1 MAAER
6 SIVRT
11 TGGPLKRLFPI
22 AAAFLAAAAAIAQT
36 KPAKPQEP
44 VSPMPPVGESVEV
57 HITNVEVVV
66 TDSHGNRVQDL
77 TKDDF
82 EVFQD
87 GTPQKVVNFYSV
99 GGGKVTFGDGTVLP
113 LEEAEKKGELPPEVQ
128 ARFILFID
136 NLNIQP
142 INRNRMFKQLKEFVT
157 QNVGPRAEA
166 EVITYN
172 RSLKTKRKFTQD
184 GTEIVAALEEIERET
199 GAGTTLQGERRDALH
214 RIDESQS
221 PDEAL
226 SIARQYARSLRN
238 DIQFDVDAIK
248 NTLNGLA
255 GIKGRKIFVYVSEG
269 LPSTAGMEL
278 FDAVQRKYAEK
289 ASTLEAFE
297 YDLNSKY
304 ATIIQ
309 TANAQGVSIWPLD
322 ASGLAVDEMV
332 TAENR
337 SFQTRPNDFMM
348 RQNTQG
354 PLLTMAEETGGV
366 ASVNSNSWKAKLDE
380 LASDFSNFYSLG
392 YRTSRSA
399 VDRPHAVAVNVK
411 RKGLRIRY
419 RKSYLE
425 KTPETQAAESVLASL
440 FYPREDN
447 PLGIHVSVGA
457 QKPYDGEVFSVPV
470 RVSVPIGKLGLLPAG
485 DKYEGAF
492 FVYVVAR
499 DAAEKQS
506 DLAIQRQPV
515 TVPAKDLTVAQ
526 TKDWH
531 YDFTMTVGSGAQRIA
546 FAVRDGNTGT
556 TSYFQ
561 KNLFISLLPKEAPKA
576 EKKGS

>member
-1 MAAER
+1 M
-6 SIVRT
+6 
-11 TGGPLKRLFPI
+11 KRLFPI
-22 AAAFLAAAAAIAQT
+22 AGVLLAASALAQAP
-36 KPAKPQEP
+36 KP
-44 VSPMPPVGESVEV
+44 SPAPSSPIPPVGESVEV
-57 HITNVEVVV
+57 HITNVEVIV
-66 TDSHGNRVQDL
+66 TDSRGNRVTDL

-87 GTPQKVVNFYSV
+87 GTPQKIVNFYSV

-142 INRNRMFKQLKEFVT
+142 INRNRMFKQLKEFVLK
-157 QNVGPRAEA
+157 NVGPRAEA

-184 GTEIVAALEEIERET
+184 GTEIVGALEEIERET
-199 GAGTTLQGERRDALH
+199 GAATTLVGERRDALH
-214 RIDESQS
+214 RIDESRS
-221 PDEAL
+221 ADEGL

-269 LPSTAGMEL
+269 LPATAGAEL
-278 FDAVQRKYAEK
+278 FDAVQRKYSEK

-297 YDLNSKY
+297 FDLNSKY

-322 ASGLAVDEMV
+322 ASGLSVDEMV

-337 SFQTRPNDFMM
+337 SFDTRPNDFMM
-348 RQNTQG
+348 RQNTQA
-354 PLLTMAEETGGV
+354 PLLTMAEQTGGV

-380 LASDFSNFYSLG
+380 LAADFSNFYSLG

-399 VDRPHAVAVNVK
+399 VDRPHSVAVNVK

-425 KTPETQAAESVLASL
+425 KTPETSAAESVLASL
-440 FYPREDN
+440 FYPRDDN
-447 PLGIHVSVGA
+447 PLGMHVSVGT
-457 QKPYDGEVFSVPV
+457 QKPYDGDVFSVPV
-470 RVSVPIGKLGLLPAG
+470 RISVPIGKLGLLPTG

-499 DAAEKQS
+499 DSAEKQS
-506 DLAIQRQPV
+506 DLAIQRQV
-515 TVPAKDLTVAQ
+515 VSVPAKDLTVAQ
-526 TKDWH
+526 SKDWH
-531 YDFTMTVGSGAQRIA
+531 YDFTMTVGSGAQRVA

-561 KNLFISLLPKEAPKA
+561 KNMFVSLLPSQPPKA
-576 EKKGS
+576 EK

>member
-11 TGGPLKRLFPI
+11 TGGPLKRFLPI
-22 AAAFLAAAAAIAQT
+22 AGALLAAAAAIAQT

-44 VSPMPPVGESVEV
+44 ISPIPPVGESVEV

-66 TDSHGNRVQDL
+66 TDSKGNRVQDL
-77 TKDDF
+77 TKEDF

-99 GGGKVTFGDGTVLP
+99 GGGKVTFGDGTVVP

-157 QNVGPRAEA
+157 QHVGPRAEA

-184 GTEIVAALEEIERET
+184 GSEIVQALEEIEHET
-199 GAGTTLQGERRDALH
+199 GSGTTLQGERRDALH
-214 RIDESQS
+214 QIDESKS

-226 SIARQYARSLRN
+226 GIARQYARSLRN

-322 ASGLAVDEMV
+322 ASGLSVDEMV

-348 RQNTQG
+348 RQNSQG

-411 RKGLRIRY
+411 RKGMHVRY

-440 FYPREDN
+440 FYPRDDN

-457 QKPYDGEVFSVPV
+457 QKPYDNEVFSVPV
-470 RVSVPIGKLGLLPAG
+470 RVSVPIG
-485 DKYEGAF
+485 
-492 FVYVVAR
+492 
-499 DAAEKQS
+499 
-506 DLAIQRQPV
+506 
-515 TVPAKDLTVAQ
+515 
-526 TKDWH
+526 
-531 YDFTMTVGSGAQRIA
+531 
-546 FAVRDGNTGT
+546 
-556 TSYFQ
+556 
-561 KNLFISLLPKEAPKA
+561 
-576 EKKGS
+576 

>member
-1 MAAER
+1 
-6 SIVRT
+6 
-11 TGGPLKRLFPI
+11 LKRLLSI
-22 AAAFLAAAAAIAQT
+22 AGALLAASAAIAQT
-36 KPAKPQEP
+36 SQPAKPP
-44 VSPMPPVGESVEV
+44 TTAPKTPASPIPPVGESVEV
-57 HITNVEVVV
+57 NITNVEVVV
-66 TDSHGNRVQDL
+66 TDSKGNRVNDL

-82 EVFQD
+82 EVYQD

-99 GGGKVTFGDGTVLP
+99 GGGKVTFGDGTSIP

-142 INRNRMFKQLKEFVT
+142 INRNRMFKQLKDFVV
-157 QNVGPRAEA
+157 QHVGPRAEA

-214 RIDESQS
+214 RIDEAQS
-221 PDEAL
+221 PEEAL
-226 SIARQYARSLRN
+226 TIARQYARSLRN

-269 LPSTAGMEL
+269 LPSTAGAEL
-278 FDAVQRKYAEK
+278 FDSVQRKYQEK

-322 ASGLAVDEMV
+322 ASGLQVDEMV

-337 SFQTRPNDFMM
+337 SFDTRPNDFMM
-348 RQNTQG
+348 RQNTQA
-354 PLLTMAEETGGV
+354 PLLTMAEQTGGV
-366 ASVNSNSWKAKLDE
+366 ASINSNSWKAKLDE
-380 LASDFSNFYSLG
+380 LAADFSNFYSLG

-399 VDRPHAVAVNVK
+399 VDRPHSVAVNVK
-411 RKGLRIRY
+411 RKGLRVRY

-440 FYPREDN
+440 FYARDDN
-447 PLGIHVSVGA
+447 PLGIHVSIGT
-457 QKPYDGEVFSVPV
+457 QKPYDGEIFTVPV

-492 FVYVVAR
+492 FVYIVAR
-499 DAAEKQS
+499 DSAEKQS
-506 DLAIQRQPV
+506 DLAIQRQAV
-515 TVPAKDLTVAQ
+515 SVPAKDLTVAQ

-531 YDFTMTVGSGAQRIA
+531 YDFTMQVGSGAQRIA

-556 TSYFQ
+556 TSYYQ
-561 KNLFISLLPKEAPKA
+561 KNLFISILPTSSAP